1 MNLLLGCVILVVAD
15 AIAIVAILLVRR
27 RAPEGSY
34 FADGDR
40 ASGVFGVL
48 ATGFAIFA
56 GFVIFLAFSTYDQS
70 RAGAEAEALVV
81 VQQFE
86 TAQFLT
92 PETRDR
98 LAGELVCYGRSVVE
112 QEWPRME
119 SGELGDALNPWGVAL
134 FRTIRA
140 TEPSGVVQET
150 AFAKWL
156 DQTSDREEAR
166 RDRVHGA
173 AGITPTTLWIVLL
186 LSAAVIFAFML
197 FFADSAEMKRS
208 QAMLIGS
215 AATIVVVTLLAIYAL
230 DNPYRPG
237 LGSIRPVA
245 MERALRDPRRG
256 SGGGR
261 QHGRAAVRP
270 DWDRTMTDRT
280 ELVATVLLS
289 VAAVATAWSGY
300 QATRWNGE
308 QTKASSRTNAIRI
321 DAARA
326 QGLAEAQKEVDVATF
341 IQWIDAYAQD
351 QTELKD
357 FYETRFRAEFKPA
370 FEAWLATEP
379 LDEPECA
386 ADAVRHAAVQAR
398 GGGGGRAARCGC
410 RGFGGAGPA
419 EHPARVELRP
429 RRRPLLGLALLRRHE
444 HEARRPCGC
453 GGSHSGSDARCS
465 SGP

>member
-15 AIAIVAILLVRR
+15 AVAIVAMLFVRR
-27 RAPEGSY
+27 RAPEGSF

-86 TAQFLT
+86 TAQFLDI
-92 PETRDR
+92 ETRDR
-98 LAGELVCYGRSVVE
+98 LAGELVCYGRSVVA
-112 QEWPRME
+112 QEWPLME

-173 AGITPTTLWIVLL
+173 AGITPVTLWIVLL
-186 LSAAVIFAFML
+186 LSAAVSFAFML

-245 MERALRDPRRG
+245 MERTLVILDEA
-256 SGGGR
+256 
-261 QHGRAAVRP
+261 RAAV
-270 DWDRTMTDRT
+270 DS
-280 ELVATVLLS
+280 TVEPPCDQ
-289 VAAVATAWSGY
+289 SG
-300 QATRWNGE
+300 
-308 QTKASSRTNAIRI
+308 I
-321 DAARA
+321 AR
-326 QGLAEAQKEVDVATF
+326 
-341 IQWIDAYAQD
+341 
-351 QTELKD
+351 
-357 FYETRFRAEFKPA
+357 
-370 FEAWLATEP
+370 
-379 LDEPECA
+379 
-386 ADAVRHAAVQAR
+386 
-398 GGGGGRAARCGC
+398 
-410 RGFGGAGPA
+410 
-419 EHPARVELRP
+419 
-429 RRRPLLGLALLRRHE
+429 
-444 HEARRPCGC
+444 
-453 GGSHSGSDARCS
+453 
-465 SGP
+465 